1 MAFDLDEAK
10 NYLEENGFNL
20 FGSANLSKK
29 DADDELEKEN
39 FTAEEFEKACEDLGL
54 EDSGDETDDVD
65 YFFSR
70 LHCREIQE

>member
-29 DADDELEKEN
+29 R
-39 FTAEEFEKACEDLGL
+39 C
-54 EDSGDETDDVD
+54 
-65 YFFSR
+65 
-70 LHCREIQE
+70 